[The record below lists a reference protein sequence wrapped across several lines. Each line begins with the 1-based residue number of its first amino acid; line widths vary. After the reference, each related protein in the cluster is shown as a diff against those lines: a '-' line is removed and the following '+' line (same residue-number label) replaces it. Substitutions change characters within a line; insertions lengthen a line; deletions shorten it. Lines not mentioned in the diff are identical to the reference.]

1 VAVIALIV
9 GFLIAASWAEA
20 RDAERAARPERE
32 RLAGLIASRQA
43 QTGDLEKRLADLRKR
58 LDATAGASGRLDDLR
73 AEAARLAGDAGR
85 AGLRGQG
92 LVVEL
97 RDAASAE
104 GEDAAD
110 ERVQDV
116 DLQLVVNT
124 LWSAG
129 AEAIAINGERIVS
142 TTAIRSAGS
151 AILVNFRVLTTPY
164 RVVTLG
170 DAAALERRFGASEIA
185 TRFRRWAEI
194 YGLGMSIKRDRKLS
208 VPAYAGAVRSRY
220 AVPVS

>member
-43 QTGDLEKRLADLRKR
+43 QTRSLEKRLADLRKR
-58 LDATAGASGRLDDLR
+58 LDATVGASGRLDDLR
-73 AEAARLAGDAGR
+73 AEAARLAAVAGR
-85 AGLRGQG
+85 AGLRGPG
-92 LVVEL
+92 LVVEV
-97 RDAASAE
+97 RDAAGAE

-110 ERVQDV
+110 ERIQDV

-151 AILVNFRVLTTPY
+151 AILVNFRVLTSPY

-170 DAAALERRFGASEIA
+170 NAPALERRFGASEIA

-194 YGLGMSIKRDRKLS
+194 YGLGMTIKRDRKLS